1 MASNRDK
8 RLKRKVRRSYV
19 ISTVSISLVL
29 FLLGIV
35 SYVTFSAIRS
45 VLDPAHSVTVSVELN
60 DELFEN
66 EKEEIYNTIAKRK
79 EVESIKLVSQEE
91 GLEAVPF
98 EVDMELLEGEN
109 PINDC
114 IDVTFK
120 RDYATKYHINTFAS
134 AMEGITFKRD
144 YATKDHINTFA
155 SNMET
160 IQGVVYVDKPD
171 LKALDEAQK
180 SVSGIAL
187 ALLIFVVVLLIISL
201 LLLNNTLRL
210 AIYSKRYLINTM
222 KLVGATKWY
231 IMRPLL
237 ISALK
242 QGFVAG
248 IIASALTYGTIYGIS
263 SILPMGIKTL
273 SQEHLIVLMSIV
285 LIAGVIITV
294 GFSAMAINKF
304 INMKSNKIHLY

>member
-45 VLDPAHSVTVSVELN
+45 VLDPAHSVTVSVELS

-98 EVDMELLEGEN
+98 EVDMELLDGEN

-114 IDVTFK
+114 IDVTLK

-134 AMEGITFKRD
+134 DME
-144 YATKDHINTFA
+144 A
-155 SNMET
+155 

-273 SQEHLIVLMSIV
+273 SQEHLIVLMGIV

>member
-45 VLDPAHSVTVSVELN
+45 VLDPAHSVTVSVELS

-114 IDVTFK
+114 IDVTLK

-134 AMEGITFKRD
+134 DME
-144 YATKDHINTFA
+144 A
-155 SNMET
+155 

-273 SQEHLIVLMSIV
+273 SQEHLIVLMGIV

>member
-45 VLDPAHSVTVSVELN
+45 VLDPAHSVTVSVELS

-114 IDVTFK
+114 IDVTLK

-134 AMEGITFKRD
+134 DME
-144 YATKDHINTFA
+144 A
-155 SNMET
+155 

>member
-45 VLDPAHSVTVSVELN
+45 VLDPAHSVTVSVELS

-114 IDVTFK
+114 IDVTLK

-134 AMEGITFKRD
+134 DMEGI
-144 YATKDHINTFA
+144 
-155 SNMET
+155 
-160 IQGVVYVDKPD
+160 QGVAYVDKPD

-273 SQEHLIVLMSIV
+273 SQEHLIVLLSIV

>member
-45 VLDPAHSVTVSVELN
+45 VLDPAHSVTVSVELS

-114 IDVTFK
+114 IDVTLK

-134 AMEGITFKRD
+134 NMEG
-144 YATKDHINTFA
+144 
-155 SNMET
+155 

>member
-45 VLDPAHSVTVSVELN
+45 VLDPAHSVTVSVELS

-114 IDVTFK
+114 IDVTLK

-134 AMEGITFKRD
+134 
-144 YATKDHINTFA
+144 
-155 SNMET
+155 NMEA
-160 IQGVVYVDKPD
+160 IQGVAYVDKPD

-273 SQEHLIVLMSIV
+273 SQEHLIVLMGIV

-304 INMKSNKIHLY
+304 VNMKSNKIHLY

>member
-45 VLDPAHSVTVSVELN
+45 VLDPAHSVTVSVELS

-114 IDVTFK
+114 IDVTLK

-134 AMEGITFKRD
+134 NMEG
-144 YATKDHINTFA
+144 
-155 SNMET
+155 

-273 SQEHLIVLMSIV
+273 SQEHLIVLMGIV

>member
-45 VLDPAHSVTVSVELN
+45 VLDPAHSVTVSVELS

-114 IDVTFK
+114 IDVTLK

-134 AMEGITFKRD
+134 DME
-144 YATKDHINTFA
+144 A
-155 SNMET
+155 
-160 IQGVVYVDKPD
+160 IQGVAYVDKPD

-273 SQEHLIVLMSIV
+273 SQEHLIVLMGIV

>member
-45 VLDPAHSVTVSVELN
+45 VLDPAHSVTVSVELS

-114 IDVTFK
+114 IDVTLK

-134 AMEGITFKRD
+134 
-144 YATKDHINTFA
+144 
-155 SNMET
+155 NMEA

-273 SQEHLIVLMSIV
+273 SQEHLIVLLSIV

>member
-1 MASNRDK
+1 M
-8 RLKRKVRRSYV
+8 
-19 ISTVSISLVL
+19 VL

-45 VLDPAHSVTVSVELN
+45 VLDPAHSVTVSVELS

-114 IDVTFK
+114 IDVTLK

-134 AMEGITFKRD
+134 
-144 YATKDHINTFA
+144 
-155 SNMET
+155 NMEAT
-160 IQGVVYVDKPD
+160 QGVAYVDKPD

-273 SQEHLIVLMSIV
+273 SQEHLIVLMGIV

>member
-45 VLDPAHSVTVSVELN
+45 VLDPAHSVTVSVELS

-114 IDVTFK
+114 IDVTLK

-134 AMEGITFKRD
+134 DMEG
-144 YATKDHINTFA
+144 
-155 SNMET
+155 

-273 SQEHLIVLMSIV
+273 SQEHLIVLLSIV

-304 INMKSNKIHLY
+304 VNMKSNKIHLY

>member
-8 RLKRKVRRSYV
+8 RLQRKVRRSYV
-19 ISTVSISLVL
+19 ISTVSISMVL

-35 SYVTFSAIRS
+35 SYVTYSAIKS
-45 VLDPAHSVTVSVELN
+45 VLDPAHSVTISVELS
-60 DELFEN
+60 DDLFEN
-66 EKEEIYNTIAKRK
+66 EKDDIYNMIAERE
-79 EVESIKLVSQEE
+79 EVESVEFLTQEE
-91 GLEAVPF
+91 GLEIVPF

-109 PINDC
+109 PLYDC
-114 IDVTFK
+114 IEVTLK
-120 RDYATKYHINTFAS
+120 KDYATKYHINAFAS
-134 AMEGITFKRD
+134 DMEDI
-144 YATKDHINTFA
+144 
-155 SNMET
+155 S
-160 IQGVVYVDKPD
+160 GVKFVDKPD

-187 ALLIFVVVLLIISL
+187 ALGIFAAVLLFISL

-237 ISALK
+237 MSALK
-242 QGFVAG
+242 QGLLAG
-248 IIASALTYGTIYGIS
+248 IIASALTYGTIYGVT
-263 SILPMGIKTL
+263 SILPMGVKTL
-273 SQEHLIVLMSIV
+273 SQENLIILMSII
-285 LIAGVIITV
+285 LIVGVVITV

-304 INMKSNKIHLY
+304 VNMKSNKIHLY

>member
-45 VLDPAHSVTVSVELN
+45 VLDPAHSVTVSVELS

-109 PINDC
+109 PLNDC
-114 IDVTFK
+114 IDVTLK

-134 AMEGITFKRD
+134 DMGA
-144 YATKDHINTFA
+144 
-155 SNMET
+155 
-160 IQGVVYVDKPD
+160 IQGVAYVDKPD

-187 ALLIFVVVLLIISL
+187 ALLIFIVVLLIISL

>member
-8 RLKRKVRRSYV
+8 RLKRKVRRSYL

-45 VLDPAHSVTVSVELN
+45 VLDPAHSVTVSVELS

-114 IDVTFK
+114 IDVTLK

-134 AMEGITFKRD
+134 DMEGI
-144 YATKDHINTFA
+144 
-155 SNMET
+155 
-160 IQGVVYVDKPD
+160 QGVAYVDKPD

-273 SQEHLIVLMSIV
+273 SQEHLIVLMGIV

>member
-45 VLDPAHSVTVSVELN
+45 VLDPAHSVTVSVELS

-114 IDVTFK
+114 IDVTLK

-134 AMEGITFKRD
+134 DMEG
-144 YATKDHINTFA
+144 
-155 SNMET
+155 

-263 SILPMGIKTL
+263 SILPMGIKTF

-304 INMKSNKIHLY
+304 VNMKSNKIHLY

>member
-35 SYVTFSAIRS
+35 RYVTFSAIRS
-45 VLDPAHSVTVSVELN
+45 VLDPAHSVTVSVELS

-114 IDVTFK
+114 IDVTLK

-134 AMEGITFKRD
+134 
-144 YATKDHINTFA
+144 
-155 SNMET
+155 NMEA
-160 IQGVVYVDKPD
+160 IQGVAYVDKPD

-273 SQEHLIVLMSIV
+273 SQEHLIVLMGIV

-304 INMKSNKIHLY
+304 VNMKSNKIHLY

>member
-45 VLDPAHSVTVSVELN
+45 VLDPAHSVTVSVELS

-109 PINDC
+109 PLNDC
-114 IDVTFK
+114 IDVTLK

-134 AMEGITFKRD
+134 VMGDIP
-144 YATKDHINTFA
+144 
-155 SNMET
+155 
-160 IQGVVYVDKPD
+160 GVAYVDKPD

-237 ISALK
+237 MSALK

-248 IIASALTYGTIYGIS
+248 IIASALTYGTIYGIT

-285 LIAGVIITV
+285 LVAGVIITV

>member
-1 MASNRDK
+1 M
-8 RLKRKVRRSYV
+8 
-19 ISTVSISLVL
+19 VL

-45 VLDPAHSVTVSVELN
+45 VLDPAHNVTVSVELS

-66 EKEEIYNTIAKRK
+66 EKDEIYNMLSKRK
-79 EVESIKLVSQEE
+79 EVESLNFVSQDE
-91 GLEAVPF
+91 GLEDVPF

-109 PINDC
+109 PLNDC
-114 IDVTFK
+114 IDVTLK
-120 RDYATKYHINTFAS
+120 KEYATKYHINTFAS
-134 AMEGITFKRD
+134 EIEGV
-144 YATKDHINTFA
+144 N
-155 SNMET
+155 
-160 IQGVVYVDKPD
+160 GVTYVDKPD
-171 LKALDEAQK
+171 LKALEQAQK

-187 ALLIFVVVLLIISL
+187 SLLIFVAVLLVISL

-237 ISALK
+237 LSALK

-248 IIASALTYGTIYGIS
+248 IIASGLTYGTIYGIS
-263 SILPMGIKTL
+263 SILPQGIKTL
-273 SQEHLIVLMSIV
+273 SEEHIIILMSIV
-285 LIAGVIITV
+285 LIVGVVITV
-294 GFSAMAINKF
+294 GFSAMAVNKF
-304 INMKSNKIHLY
+304 VNMKSNKIHLY

>member
-45 VLDPAHSVTVSVELN
+45 VLDPAHSVTVSVELS

-109 PINDC
+109 PLNDC
-114 IDVTFK
+114 IDVTLK

-134 AMEGITFKRD
+134 DME
-144 YATKDHINTFA
+144 A
-155 SNMET
+155 
-160 IQGVVYVDKPD
+160 IQGVAYVDKPD

-273 SQEHLIVLMSIV
+273 SQEHLIVLMGIV

>member
-45 VLDPAHSVTVSVELN
+45 VLDPAHSVTVSVELS

-114 IDVTFK
+114 IDVTLK

-134 AMEGITFKRD
+134 
-144 YATKDHINTFA
+144 
-155 SNMET
+155 NMEA

-187 ALLIFVVVLLIISL
+187 ALIIFVVVLLIISL

-273 SQEHLIVLMSIV
+273 SQEHLIVLMGIV

>member
-45 VLDPAHSVTVSVELN
+45 VLDPAHSVTVSVELS

-109 PINDC
+109 PLNDC
-114 IDVTFK
+114 IDVTLK

-134 AMEGITFKRD
+134 
-144 YATKDHINTFA
+144 
-155 SNMET
+155 NMEA
-160 IQGVVYVDKPD
+160 IQGVAYVDKPD

-248 IIASALTYGTIYGIS
+248 IIASALTYGTIYGIT

-304 INMKSNKIHLY
+304 VNMKSNKIHLY

>member
-45 VLDPAHSVTVSVELN
+45 VLDPAHSVTVSVELS

-114 IDVTFK
+114 IDVTLK

-134 AMEGITFKRD
+134 DMEG
-144 YATKDHINTFA
+144 
-155 SNMET
+155 

-273 SQEHLIVLMSIV
+273 SQEHLIVLMGIV

-304 INMKSNKIHLY
+304 VNMKSNKIHLY

>member
-45 VLDPAHSVTVSVELN
+45 VLDPAHSVTVSVELS

-114 IDVTFK
+114 IDVTLK

-134 AMEGITFKRD
+134 DMEGI
-144 YATKDHINTFA
+144 
-155 SNMET
+155 
-160 IQGVVYVDKPD
+160 QGVAYVDKPD

-273 SQEHLIVLMSIV
+273 SQEHLIVLMGIV

>member
-45 VLDPAHSVTVSVELN
+45 VLDPAHSVTVSVELS

-114 IDVTFK
+114 IDVTLK

-134 AMEGITFKRD
+134 DMEG
-144 YATKDHINTFA
+144 
-155 SNMET
+155 